1 MRGGIMGFIVAGA
14 LMVNACVG
22 AGMGFMVAVF
32 HATGFHPAVLA
43 VLDMLACASGI
54 FLIGFIAWLLYP
66 AFGSSH
72 AVWSSVPAVVA
83 FALAWA
89 FSRRMLENH
98 VSDHAR
104 SPHQP

>member
-1 MRGGIMGFIVAGA
+1 MGFIFAGA

-22 AGMGFMVAVF
+22 AGIGFMVAVF
-32 HATGFHPAVLA
+32 HATRFHTAVLA
-43 VLDMLACASGI
+43 VLDVLACAVGI
-54 FLIGFIAWLLYP
+54 FLIGLIAWLLYP
-66 AFGSSH
+66 GFGFTH
-72 AVWSSVPAVVA
+72 AAWSSAPAVVA

>member
-1 MRGGIMGFIVAGA
+1 MGFIFAGA

-32 HATGFHPAVLA
+32 HATRFHPAILA
-43 VLDMLACASGI
+43 VLDMLACAAGI
-54 FLIGFIAWLLYP
+54 FLIGLIAWLLLP
-66 AFGSSH
+66 GFGFAH
-72 AVWSSVPAVVA
+72 AAWSSAPAVAA
-83 FALAWA
+83 FALALPV
-89 FSRRMLENH
+89 SRRMLKNH